1 MSDQDNNFDLMSLNI
16 LMTLLLNDVIIGRS
30 SFFITSGS

>member
-30 SFFITSGS
+30 SFFITPGS

>member
-16 LMTLLLNDVIIGRS
+16 LMTLLLDPCWFLVHHFWEVKG
-30 SFFITSGS
+30 